1 MHPAIETDAQE
12 SQSVPL
18 PLTVGSSR
26 YNDANDDVTPEDNV
40 IDGVNSSP
48 IKLKRRSVPK
58 IKSKLEKRSRRGHYA
73 NYGPALRCQIAKY
86 ALDHSN
92 QDTINHFRE
101 KIDIEGK
108 VNFS

>member
-1 MHPAIETDAQE
+1 M
-12 SQSVPL
+12 
-18 PLTVGSSR
+18 
-26 YNDANDDVTPEDNV
+26 
-40 IDGVNSSP
+40 
-48 IKLKRRSVPK
+48 PK

-108 VNFS
+108 VNFSFKKTTKKLSGLQF